1 MSIYNNTSNVNGIY
15 VGSQRCVK
23 AYIGSTLC
31 WEAPKSYA
39 SLSIFVTYENIP
51 NSGGTVTPYISSSQT
66 WGYYSDT
73 SGGGVNFDL
82 VDSITFAKGSSW
94 PSGWT
99 LNTST
104 GAITASSGGPA
115 ERIGMVAIT
124 ATANGWT
131 TMKTVAVSQEAI
143 ELTPIATTLTVKP
156 SSLSFGYSTN
166 TSTVTVSCPKN
177 STWTASTSS
186 SWITISPT
194 SGDSGSTSVMIGVS
208 TNSNSSSRSGT
219 VTFSSNESS
228 SNLSISQSA
237 NGIKGSI
244 LAESS
249 ATLNSS
255 NLINQI
261 ILSLSDGSS
270 LSSSNPISYM
280 LTVNDWLDI
289 NISYSGVKAVATL
302 VATRSLN
309 AGESNSITITWLK
322 TGYSSATTTVTY
334 S

>member
-15 VGSQRCVK
+15 VGSQRCIK
-23 AYIGSTLC
+23 AYIGSTLY

-39 SLSIFVTYENIP
+39 SLSILVTYENIP
-51 NSGGTVTPYISSSQT
+51 NSGGTVTPYISTRQT

-82 VDSITFAKGSSW
+82 GSITFAKGSGW

-104 GAITASSGGPA
+104 GAITASAGSIN
-115 ERIGMVAIT
+115 ERNGIVAIT

-131 TMKTVAVSQEAI
+131 TSKTVAVTQDGVEI
-143 ELTPIATTLTVKP
+143 TPITTTLTVEP
-156 SSLSFGYSTN
+156 SYLSFGYTAN

-194 SGDSGSTSVMIGVS
+194 SGSSGDTSVMIGVS

-219 VTFSSNESS
+219 VIFASGEER
-228 SNLSISQSA
+228 SNLSVVQSA

-244 LAESS
+244 MAEPSV
-249 ATLNSS
+249 ALNSS
-255 NLINQI
+255 NLTSQI

-270 LSSSNPISYM
+270 LSASNPIGYM
-280 LTVNDWLDI
+280 YTVNDWLDV
-289 NISYSGVKAVATL
+289 NISYSGGKAVATL
-302 VATRSLN
+302 AATRSLN
-309 AGESNSITITWLK
+309 AGESNSVAITWAK
-322 TGYSSATTTVTY
+322 TSYSSGTTTVTY